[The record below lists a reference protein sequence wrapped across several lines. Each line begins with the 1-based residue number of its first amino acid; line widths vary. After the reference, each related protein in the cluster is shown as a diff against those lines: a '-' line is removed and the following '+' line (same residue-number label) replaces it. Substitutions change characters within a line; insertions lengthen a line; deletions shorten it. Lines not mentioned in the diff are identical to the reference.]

1 MNHESHSMILR
12 DKNSNDCFVLN
23 GFKRGPSSLD
33 ETLNELV
40 QDEIVF

>member
-12 DKNSNDCFVLN
+12 VKNSNDCFVLS
-23 GFKRGPSSLD
+23 GFEWGPSSLV
-33 ETLNELV
+33 EALNESV